1 MRLSSLDNKKNSRS
15 NFSSSKNEKKK
26 KKTLKKFII
35 FLRME
40 LSSPKHTKL

>member
-1 MRLSSLDNKKNSRS
+1 MKLSSLDNKKSSRS
-15 NFSSSKNEKKK
+15 NFRARKMKKK
-26 KKTLKKFII
+26 KNTPKKFII